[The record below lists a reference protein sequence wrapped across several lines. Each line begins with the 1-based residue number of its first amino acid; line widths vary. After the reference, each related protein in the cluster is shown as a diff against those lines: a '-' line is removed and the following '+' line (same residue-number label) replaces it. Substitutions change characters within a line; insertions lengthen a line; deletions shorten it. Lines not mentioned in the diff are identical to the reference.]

1 MKGAQDKLLQR
12 AFNLRFGLK
21 LCLITLLGG
30 AGLLALLYLSLDAD
44 VGGSYTQ
51 AIYTIYDLKLRIL
64 PLIFASSYS
73 MLVLAV
79 VAIAVAVISVLYS
92 HKIAGPI
99 FRLERNMEQIGSG
112 DLTVS
117 TRFRGG
123 DQLSLLADD
132 LNSMVRSLN
141 HTARSATEALEAVR
155 RSEDALKDLLAK
167 EYPREEELRAAVDD
181 LRRSLVE
188 LKRTVSNIRTSE
200 GA

>member
-1 MKGAQDKLLQR
+1 MKGAKDKLLQR

-21 LCLITLLGG
+21 LCLVTLLGG
-30 AGLLALLYLSLDAD
+30 AGVLSLLYLSLSAN
-44 VGGSYTQ
+44 VGGSYAH
-51 AIYTIYDLKLRIL
+51 AIYTIYDLKLRIV

-73 MLVLAV
+73 MLVLAAV
-79 VAIAVAVISVLYS
+79 TIAVAAISVFYS

-112 DLTVS
+112 DLTVA

-141 HTARSATEALEAVR
+141 HTARSATEALEDVR
-155 RSEDALKDLLAK
+155 RSEDALRTLLARG
-167 EYPREEELRAAVDD
+167 EPGQEELRAAVDE
-181 LRRSLVE
+181 LRKSLVE
-188 LKRTVSNIRTSE
+188 FKRTISDIRTSE

>member
-141 HTARSATEALEAVR
+141 HTARSATEALEAMR

>member
-21 LCLITLLGG
+21 LCLLTLLGG
-30 AGLLALLYLSLDAD
+30 AGLLALLYLKLASD

-79 VAIAVAVISVLYS
+79 VTIAVAAISVFYS

-99 FRLERNMEQIGSG
+99 FRLERSMEQIGSG
-112 DLTVS
+112 DLTID
-117 TRFRGG
+117 TRFRGS

-132 LNSMVRSLN
+132 LNAMARSLN
-141 HTARSATEALEAVR
+141 HTARSVTEALEEVE
-155 RSEDALKDLLAK
+155 RSEEALKELLSKK
-167 EYPREEELRAAVDD
+167 EAEEVDIRAAIDD
-181 LRRSLVE
+181 LKASLA
-188 LKRTVSNIRTSE
+188 LLRKAISNIRTSE
-200 GA
+200 SA

>member
-1 MKGAQDKLLQR
+1 LKGAQDKLLQR

>member
-1 MKGAQDKLLQR
+1 LKGAQDKLLQR

-141 HTARSATEALEAVR
+141 HTARSATEALEAMR

>member
-1 MKGAQDKLLQR
+1 MKGKEDKLLQR
-12 AFNLRFGLK
+12 AFTLRFGLK
-21 LCLITLLGG
+21 LCLLILLGG
-30 AGLLALLYLSLDAD
+30 GALLFLLYLSLAAN
-44 VGGSYTQ
+44 VGSSYTQ

-73 MLVLAV
+73 LLVLFV
-79 VAIAVAVISVLYS
+79 VTIAVAAISVFYS

-117 TRFRGG
+117 TRLRGG

-141 HTARSATEALEAVR
+141 HTARGLSEALEEAK
-155 RSEDALKDLLAK
+155 RSEEALRELLSRGEPAQ
-167 EYPREEELRAAVDD
+167 EEIRAAIDD
-181 LRRSLVE
+181 LRRTLVG
-188 LKRTVSNIRTSE
+188 LNRIISSIRTSE